1 MRALNCTRNLSLV
14 LILAFIIAGC
24 TPTRIERY
32 YTIEGAPES
41 SVTGLTAKLLYF
53 KQSQRHFYATVRY
66 VNTGTVSLT
75 AIRSGPDAATITL
88 QTGSL
93 KQVADG
99 PTRATWTPW
108 TGTVEQTEVK
118 AARVELAPGES
129 RDITLRWEFPTT
141 IGSYTYT
148 WTMTTHGIRQ
158 GDALVPDIIINSPP
172 QE

>member
-1 MRALNCTRNLSLV
+1 MRVLPCSVILV
-14 LILAFIIAGC
+14 LVLVAVGC

-32 YTIEGAPES
+32 FTLEAAPIS
-41 SVTGLTAKLLYF
+41 KVDGVTAKLLYY

-66 VNTGTVSLT
+66 VNTGTTTLV
-75 AIRSGPDAATITL
+75 AMRSGPDAATITL
-88 QTGSL
+88 QTDSL

-108 TGTVEQTEVK
+108 TGTVEQTEAK

-141 IGSYTYT
+141 IGSYTYA
-148 WTMTTHGIRQ
+148 WKMTTHGIRH
-158 GDALVPDIIINSPP
+158 GDELVTDLVITSPP
-172 QE
+172 LE

>member
-1 MRALNCTRNLSLV
+1 MRLLTCTG
-14 LILAFIIAGC
+14 ILLLAVVAVGC

-32 YTIEGAPES
+32 FTLEAAPVS
-41 SVTGLTAKLLYF
+41 KVDGVTAKLLYF

-66 VNTGTVSLT
+66 VNTGTIPVI
-75 AIRSGPDAATITL
+75 AVRSGPDAATITL
-88 QTGSL
+88 QTDNL

-148 WTMTTHGIRQ
+148 WKMTTHGIRH
-158 GDALVPDIIINSPP
+158 GDGLVPDLVIHSPP
-172 QE
+172 SE

>member
-1 MRALNCTRNLSLV
+1 MRFLALIG
-14 LILAFIIAGC
+14 ILLLALFASGC
-24 TPTRIERY
+24 APTRIERY
-32 YTIEGAPES
+32 FTLEAAPVS
-41 SVTGLTAKLLYF
+41 KVDGVTAKLLYF

-66 VNTGTVSLT
+66 ENTGTTPLV
-75 AIRSGPDAATITL
+75 AVRSGPDAVTITL
-88 QTGSL
+88 QTDNL

-118 AARVELAPGES
+118 AARVELAPGDS

-141 IGSYTYT
+141 IGSYTYA
-148 WTMTTHGIRQ
+148 WTMTTHGIMH
-158 GDALVPDIIINSPP
+158 GDVLVPDLVIYSPL